1 MLLLGLTCVSPPFYL
16 QWMLVVYPSTGMYRS
31 SLGLTFLFICLM
43 LFHHSASMCPFS
55 KSVSQ
60 GWRNRCEA
68 IPAQVWK
75 ASGTSLRTLLLA
87 GGTSDSRMERLMS
100 GRPGL
105 VATTRSPLP
114 LTWGCSCNR
123 PVASVHCRRRTSAL
137 ERRQELAAHCVLS
150 WRAAFALMAVV
161 CVPLPPALS
170 CYSFSTTT
178 TKSSLTLL
186 ILFLEA
192 AAPILVKCCFV

>member
-1 MLLLGLTCVSPPFYL
+1 M
-16 QWMLVVYPSTGMYRS
+16 
-31 SLGLTFLFICLM
+31 
-43 LFHHSASMCPFS
+43 
-55 KSVSQ
+55 
-60 GWRNRCEA
+60 
-68 IPAQVWK
+68 IPVQVWK
-75 ASGTSLRTLLLA
+75 ASGTSLRMLLLA
-87 GGTSDSRMERLMS
+87 GGTSDSSTEWVMS

-114 LTWGCSCNR
+114 LTWGCSCNG

-150 WRAAFALMAVV
+150 WWAAFALMAVV

-170 CYSFSTTT
+170 CYSFSTTRT

-186 ILFLEA
+186 ILFLET
-192 AAPILVKCCFV
+192 AAPSLVKCRFV